1 MGNDDDCFDLDD
13 DEPKEETKQEE
24 LPDLDDMMDEE
35 EETEELYPEES
46 VLPAMVK
53 KQKYAFIA

>member
-1 MGNDDDCFDLDD
+1 VGNDDDCFDLDD

-35 EETEELYPEES
+35 
-46 VLPAMVK
+46 PASNNIFAGGK
-53 KQKYAFIA
+53 FAGE